1 MPYIRVY
8 LNDVQIEQIK
18 FNNGQLIIGRDPNCD
33 VVIDNAGVSLRH
45 AVIEKN
51 KDGVFVIRDKG
62 STNGVFVNGK
72 KVDQQTLKYWDE
84 IQIYNYILKFM
95 AVSGLQESADPDLAR
110 DRTTGQSGT
119 REVAMSDV
127 QELLKLRKQKKSA
140 YLDILNADYDQ
151 PRIFLKD
158 VIFRIGRSKTCDL
171 RTSGWFSPHVS
182 AEIQRKVDGYYLV
195 SRRRGQVFKN
205 EQAAAASIKL
215 ADGDSLRVRNLSM
228 SFFHRVAA
236 NK

>member
-8 LNDVQIEQIK
+8 LNDVQIKQIK

-33 VVIDNAGVSLRH
+33 VVIDNAGVSSRH
-45 AVIEKN
+45 AVIEKS
-51 KDGVFVIRDKG
+51 KDGVFVIRDNG
-62 STNGVFVNGK
+62 STNGIFVNGK

-95 AVSGLQESADPDLAR
+95 AVFGLQESADPDLAR

-140 YLDILNADYDQ
+140 YLDILNAEYDQ
-151 PRIFLKD
+151 
-158 VIFRIGRSKTCDL
+158 T
-171 RTSGWFSPHVS
+171 
-182 AEIQRKVDGYYLV
+182 
-195 SRRRGQVFKN
+195 
-205 EQAAAASIKL
+205 
-215 ADGDSLRVRNLSM
+215 
-228 SFFHRVAA
+228 
-236 NK
+236 